1 MKAPKSN
8 QIRSIV
14 EVASFIIVT
23 LHTLTD
29 LVVCVGPDIES
40 ISGIP
45 QPMNNPIL
53 TPFGDDL
60 YLFGNWFSR
69 EYETN
74 SPFKMDQVWIL
85 DAVQKEWTSRT
96 TSGESPEHLIGYC
109 TAVIGDKMY
118 LSGGR
123 TSQSFTKL
131 LFSFDLK
138 TVTWAKVNQISP
150 IPPSRHLHACL
161 EWKGSLF
168 VYGGSYNR
176 GVRTDMWSFDID
188 RQMWSEVSFVN
199 HHPEVARSNAQ
210 TYKGEIFLLG
220 VAYDQDD
227 NSFTQLWTLHVDERI
242 WRNVANLRDIYPSRE
257 TPFVVMDAKIILLG
271 TVSIDAWYFGQQ
283 QIIVLQ
289 KDSYSIEHTSE
300 LQDFYQPLPFPIDVP
315 SVRFGSSLV
324 VLDENVLVFGGRSSS
339 IINDF
344 WVFDTVTFMWVDSS
358 LSRYPI
364 VREYANLAVVTET
377 EIAVFGG
384 NIFEHIQQPIND
396 LWIFETSHRK
406 WILLHRESECQSYEE
421 SCAPILWRAAF
432 AHYDKQLF
440 VIGEYAV
447 DYSKRDVLAR
457 KFSLGTKAWSA
468 VQLPE
473 SFFQRVALF
482 DMTGYLASQNKIY
495 LYGGDFANKSR
506 SEAVTILDLDMLVF
520 ETFKTNEP
528 PPVIKAPSLFWMHNE
543 FCISG
548 TVDVGSYYD
557 MAVWCLDTQSRT
569 WIKHAESSTAL
580 IKDAILFSNTDYFG
594 QLIRYGKNQ
603 YSEVVSWVYPYQ
615 DGKWNPSVSEDKFAR
630 PTYAMKAV
638 RIGSQV
644 YQIGG
649 SDYTLLNSVYTY
661 DLAKTWCDGIV
672 EIEQESGDLDDG
684 SGRYQ
689 YFPNTKCSWVFSK
702 STHIVVDRLNITH
715 DATLVIESL
724 GKCTGMIYTNQ
735 GFSSQYVISQDN
747 KNETFWI
754 PSGRFRVRFN
764 VSLNAD
770 SADGFGMTY
779 INCPAGAL
787 LVNRECLCPESHFI
801 NFLGHCIKCPPGSLD
816 NGPNQSTCLRNSVNP
831 LSFVESE
838 RIAATE
844 LRELTNSPPPII
856 YGAAFEHSGNIY
868 VAGGA
873 TNLESDTAES
883 RVPMD
888 TIFVTTSA
896 VHSIWTR
903 VRVSGDIPTSRTQ
916 HSLINF
922 EGRVFLLGGKTSTPD
937 ASVYELIMSSFHWV
951 RRGALPF
958 EFSGALCVVYM
969 DAIFVYG
976 GLKGNDSVSNLLMKY
991 LPAHDS
997 WETIKLDWPLPFV
1010 ANPVGGLYAGSLFAF
1025 SGSDGQREINTI
1037 IKIPLDSPS
1046 LWVQSNMQIGECI
1059 ECDDEKQKCNF
1070 GRQWAAAGVF
1080 GSELHIF
1087 GGMWQTGVW
1096 QDVMVISLVSMEVTY
1111 RENYLLKT
1119 MAFPISVPPPKYG
1132 AVSVVTNGQLMII
1145 GGAAPPNVV
1154 GSDTWTWDSG
1164 LRLWADSSVAHVPI
1178 HRSEATM
1185 VRIDDVSFAIFGGS
1199 TMYMEETLLNDIW
1212 TFDTVSATWT
1222 QFFRESSEPD
1232 VPSPRAGA
1240 IGAFYDDSLILM
1252 GGRTYVTQVDDR
1264 IWKFDLGTKKWS
1276 VIPFQTRLTENQ
1288 RPLYREGSM
1297 HTMIGNTHI
1306 IWGGQ
1311 VLPGV
1316 RGYERYSSIFSA
1328 GLSTKEILD
1337 HPPQSQDP
1345 IRRKYSSLVV
1355 REDSTLLLYGGQ
1367 TFDGNALDDLWTLD
1381 TKNWIWTPHAVKDTR
1396 QARPKISHGVANA
1409 FGNSTVFFGGRDG
1422 ASQPIEGA
1430 WFLEGETNVMVPMLV
1445 QNTGIAY
1452 RAPSQHSS
1460 ATFGDSIVFFGGKD
1474 RSALTNQVMGYR
1486 PGFCSYELPQVIESS
1501 MVARSFDDGSGD
1513 ANYLKSRDCMWS
1525 APNATHLSIS
1535 FQLGVGD
1542 IIRISEYTSPSDAST
1557 PQRVLFESTSST
1569 SQQVNLSGSIGY
1581 TVELLS
1587 HTNSDVSSTI
1597 CPDCIGFKIVHAACP
1612 ALATLDTGVGCV
1624 CPEDFYMSAQGDC
1637 QPCSASVSNAACPVV
1652 TSSSQDES
1660 SSTIVAISVSISV
1673 FIVVVASFV
1682 YARLHK
1688 NAMMQVKGME
1698 NKLYMHIH
1706 YKDLGFKELL
1716 GSGRFGEVYRGMWR
1730 GADVA
1735 IKKLYH
1741 DRMDAGMADAFT
1753 SEISMM
1759 VELRHPNIVLYMG
1772 ACVELPN
1779 LCIVCELL
1787 TGTLYQ
1793 LLHRKEVEIS
1803 LRESLGFLC
1812 DIAKGMQYLH
1822 ASSPAILHRDLKSLN
1837 LLLDDRGH
1845 VKVSDFGMT
1854 ALQGHETKERSSGS
1868 LYWMAP
1874 EVISGDKFTAAADVY
1889 SFGIVMW
1896 EVLSRRDPYEE
1907 QENIL
1912 AVAIQVVSERLRPT
1926 LDFPIDPSLRSVLT
1940 SCWDTEVCSRPSFS
1954 LVLYEINKIR
1964 EALPTPETSTQK
1976 ISPRPSSIPPQ
1987 GDACVVAGKVLDI
2000 TQLIDTSPQ
2009 LAERAI
2015 TIYHDIV
2022 RDEVWKFKATLV
2034 RVDVDCFL
2042 VLFSRPHDAAQF
2054 STNIQ
2059 LRLNEA
2065 EWPPSLLTLPQYQPN
2080 KLFNVRGVR
2089 VQIGI
2094 HYGPAEV
2101 KIGDGAIKSLGK
2113 VSDDATALCLLA
2125 QGGQILMSQY
2135 AYEIL
2140 LLNSRSSN
2148 EAGFVV
2154 EEVAVKVPLGAQN
2167 SRIYQI
2173 AHSSLALRFG
2183 MEIRSGKELTLSIHN
2198 TPPHSDKFVKTSPE
2212 DTNCI
2217 SSSEHPHMDPFAPS
2231 LPGLGVLPASTAPEH
2246 ASQASKQYSIPGYV
2260 PAINQKS
2267 LVGKL
2272 RPKRSWE
2279 IHYGD
2284 LVVNDS
2290 TLGHGGFGIVTRGYY
2305 KGKAVAIKKMLRQT
2319 ANDRSYMAFQT
2330 EATIL
2335 RRLSHP
2341 NIVPFIGACLEPP
2354 NLAIIMELITP
2365 GSLKDVILDSSI
2377 SISRENKYKILSGII
2392 RAMKYLHSQ
2401 SPPVLHRDLKSSN
2414 ILVNKDFHPYLCDF
2428 GFARVKLQNQ
2438 TMTKCGTAIYQA
2450 PELLAGKR
2458 YDEKADVYSFAI
2470 VAWEI
2475 YTRKLPHQDLD
2486 GMKVAFAVV
2495 NGARPPITSR
2505 ADPTMI
2511 SMIKQ
2516 SWAQNPDERPSFA
2529 NLEASFCGGG

>member
-689 YFPNTKCSWVFSK
+689 YFPNTKCSWIFNK
-702 STHIVVDRLNITH
+702 STHIMVDRLNITH

-856 YGAAFEHSGNIY
+856 YGAAFEHSGNLY
-868 VAGGA
+868 VVGGA
-873 TNLESDTAES
+873 TNLESNTAES
-883 RVPMD
+883 RIPMD

-896 VHSIWTR
+896 VHSTWTR
-903 VRVSGDIPTSRTQ
+903 VRVSGDIPASRIQ

-922 EGRVFLLGGKTSTPD
+922 EGRIFLLGGKASTPD
-937 ASVYELIMSSFHWV
+937 ARVYELIMSSFHWV

-958 EFSGALCVVYM
+958 EFSGALCVAYM

-1025 SGSDGQREINTI
+1025 SGSDGQREINSIT
-1037 IKIPLDSPS
+1037 KIPLDSPS
-1046 LWVQSNMQIGECI
+1046 LWVQSNLQIGECI
-1059 ECDDEKQKCNF
+1059 ACDDEKQKCNF

-1119 MAFPISVPPPKYG
+1119 MTFPISVPPPKYG
-1132 AVSVVTNGQLMII
+1132 AISVVTNGQLMII

-1222 QFFRESSEPD
+1222 QFFRESSELD
-1232 VPSPRAGA
+1232 VPTPRAGA
-1240 IGAFYDDSLILM
+1240 IGAFYGGSLILM

-1587 HTNSDVSSTI
+1587 RTSSDVSSTV
-1597 CPDCIGFKIVHAACP
+1597 CLDCIGFKIVHAACP
-1612 ALATLDTGVGCV
+1612 ALATLDTGVGCI

-1637 QPCSASVSNAACPVV
+1637 QPCSASVSNAACPVT

-1660 SSTIVAISVSISV
+1660 SSTIVAIIVSISV

-1854 ALQGHETKERSSGS
+1854 AFQGHETKERSSGS

-1896 EVLSRRDPYEE
+1896 EVFSRCEPYSGFETPS
-1907 QENIL
+1907 
-1912 AVAIQVVSERLRPT
+1912 AV
-1926 LDFPIDPSLRSVLT
+1926 
-1940 SCWDTEVCSRPSFS
+1940 
-1954 LVLYEINKIR
+1954 
-1964 EALPTPETSTQK
+1964 
-1976 ISPRPSSIPPQ
+1976 
-1987 GDACVVAGKVLDI
+1987 
-2000 TQLIDTSPQ
+2000 
-2009 LAERAI
+2009 
-2015 TIYHDIV
+2015 
-2022 RDEVWKFKATLV
+2022 ATLV
-2034 RVDVDCFL
+2034 VMHELRPEVNFDLAPTLRVLMEKCWASHTE
-2042 VLFSRPHDAAQF
+2042 SRPTFSELLHDLLPIMESCPHPQVSFIEQKTTSSRTSQSDISVVSARIHEADSLWDDAPDLMSQAVSLCFDVVRKEARKYQGIISRMDGSSFLATFVRPFEASMFCANLQSSLNQVAWPEKLLEHEAAKTC
-2054 STNIQ
+2054 SETNIRG
-2059 LRLNEA
+2059 LRLA
-2065 EWPPSLLTLPQYQPN
+2065 
-2080 KLFNVRGVR
+2080 
-2089 VQIGI
+2089 IAI
-2094 HYGPAEV
+2094 HYGTSESLTEP
-2101 KIGDGAIKSLGK
+2101 GDNVLFFGK
-2113 VSDDATALCLLA
+2113 NVNFAMDLCLKCR
-2125 QGGQILMSQY
+2125 GGQILMSQQAFEVIQVGSWSSVESGFVIEEVQKPASITGIDGKIY
-2135 AYEIL
+2135 QVAHESLKGRLSLIPHFSNERLDQLVKSTSQAATSPAVEQTDVL
-2140 LLNSRSSN
+2140 LLNVPSSN
-2148 EAGFVV
+2148 LDAANREHIRTILSPSADPKMQNYRRAEQHLEHV
-2154 EEVAVKVPLGAQN
+2154 ESIHRALTFAQPRPWEISYSALVLHDSRLGTGSFGSVMRAYFKGRQVAVKIMHQQACQE
-2167 SRIYQI
+2167 RHY
-2173 AHSSLALRFG
+2173 LAF
-2183 MEIRSGKELTLSIHN
+2183 LSE
-2198 TPPHSDKFVKTSPE
+2198 V
-2212 DTNCI
+2212 
-2217 SSSEHPHMDPFAPS
+2217 
-2231 LPGLGVLPASTAPEH
+2231 
-2246 ASQASKQYSIPGYV
+2246 SI
-2260 PAINQKS
+2260 
-2267 LVGKL
+2267 
-2272 RPKRSWE
+2272 
-2279 IHYGD
+2279 
-2284 LVVNDS
+2284 
-2290 TLGHGGFGIVTRGYY
+2290 
-2305 KGKAVAIKKMLRQT
+2305 M
-2319 ANDRSYMAFQT
+2319 
-2330 EATIL
+2330 
-2335 RRLSHP
+2335 RRLVHP
-2341 NIVPFIGACLEPP
+2341 NILPFVGACLQHP
-2354 NLAIIMELITP
+2354 NLAIVTELIEP
-2365 GSLKDVILDSSI
+2365 GSLRSVLDDAKKPLPKDV
-2377 SISRENKYKILSGII
+2377 KYKIISGII
-2392 RAMKYLHSQ
+2392 EAMNYLHTQ
-2401 SPPVLHRDLKSSN
+2401 DPPTLHRDLKSSN
-2414 ILVNKDFHPYLCDF
+2414 ILVNQDFNPYLCDF
-2428 GFARVKLQNQ
+2428 GFARVKLHNQ
-2438 TMTKCGTAIYQA
+2438 TMTKCGTTIYQA
-2450 PELLAGKR
+2450 PEIISGTR
-2458 YDEKADVYSFAI
+2458 YDEKADVYSFGI
-2470 VAWEI
+2470 VLWEI
-2475 YTRKLPHQDLD
+2475 ETRKQPYE
-2486 GMKVAFAVV
+2486 GMEPTTVAFAVLH
-2495 NGARPPITSR
+2495 GTRPLIPPR
-2505 ADPTMI
+2505 ADRALVKAMMKCWSHEPT
-2511 SMIKQ
+2511 
-2516 SWAQNPDERPSFA
+2516 DRPSFA
-2529 NLEASFCGGG
+2529 DMRNLKEFLRTLN